1 MTETWMFQAK
11 KDQTKMQCPTVMN
24 TVELRGFHFC
34 AIFGSTRSIS
44 YDKQGDSEQKAEKQ
58 KTQSRV
64 SHPRDPGS
72 PNLRMVSWNL
82 NTTCVSFR

>member
-1 MTETWMFQAK
+1 MCPIFDPMTETWMFQAN

-34 AIFGSTRSIS
+34 TIFGSSIS

-58 KTQSRV
+58 KAHSSLIYV
-64 SHPRDPGS
+64 
-72 PNLRMVSWNL
+72 LFL
-82 NTTCVSFR
+82 NTI